1 MSEQDNNFDNKVNIL
16 SELWMGY
23 RFEPEF
29 SDFVDYNDLGL
40 PLSFLVSE
48 QLVKPTERARAMV
61 EESYSLL
68 LAALEKP
75 DGDYESLDDL
85 LVG

>member
-48 QLVKPTERARAMV
+48 QLVKPTERAKAMV